1 MTSTVSVSV
10 PLPGIR
16 IRWLATG
23 ALAALLTIALGA
35 PALSPRP
42 ALASD
47 SSTSPQH
54 TISVQGTGRVVLTP
68 DVADIR
74 LGVMIQ
80 RSTVAQ
86 AQQDAATAMSA
97 VIAAL
102 KATGIADKDIQT
114 SSLSLQPVYDYNT
127 KTAPPKL
134 IGYQLT
140 NEVTATVRNLG
151 KLADAIDGSLKAG
164 ATTMDGVTFRLQDQT
179 AAEKQARI
187 AAIADARAK
196 ADTLA
201 GAANVTIT
209 GVSSISETSATQPM
223 PIAFGAAPSADRAS
237 TPVQPGTLDVE
248 IDVAVVYLI
257 N

>member
-1 MTSTVSVSV
+1 
-10 PLPGIR
+10 
-16 IRWLATG
+16 
-23 ALAALLTIALGA
+23 
-35 PALSPRP
+35 
-42 ALASD
+42 
-47 SSTSPQH
+47 
-54 TISVQGTGRVVLTP
+54 
-68 DVADIR
+68 
-74 LGVMIQ
+74 
-80 RSTVAQ
+80 
-86 AQQDAATAMSA
+86 
-97 VIAAL
+97 
-102 KATGIADKDIQT
+102 
-114 SSLSLQPVYDYNT
+114 
-127 KTAPPKL
+127 
-134 IGYQLT
+134 
-140 NEVTATVRNLG
+140 
-151 KLADAIDGSLKAG
+151 
-164 ATTMDGVTFRLQDQT
+164 MDGVTFRLQDQT